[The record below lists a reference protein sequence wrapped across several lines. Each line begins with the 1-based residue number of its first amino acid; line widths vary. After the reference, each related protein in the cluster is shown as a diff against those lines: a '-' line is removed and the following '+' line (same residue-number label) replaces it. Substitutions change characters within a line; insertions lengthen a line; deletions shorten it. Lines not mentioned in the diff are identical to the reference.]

1 MTSRESRQSRRGR
14 SRVSVNGPVA
24 VTILALVLAGCSYV
38 PEWASPVTWYDGVA
52 SGVSS
57 VAGAVGG
64 VFSGGDDEDSVQE
77 AAAAAT
83 EDEDGDDEAYPRLS
97 AVPDRPE
104 PSADTG
110 DVAEGLVADREN
122 ARYTDEQLRS
132 GGGTAPREVEVAA
145 VQPAPAPAR
154 TPAPVTAPARAPAPV
169 TAPAP
174 AETRVAVADPAAPQ
188 PVEPRRRTGAA
199 ARTSLLTDDEID
211 QRRTITTGRSAAPP
225 PRRAAPQPVPP
236 VVPRSLVQDRPAAA
250 RAPVVVAEA
259 APVPPA
265 AAPRLAP
272 AARPVAQAPA
282 ARVQVAQ
289 LPAVMAGGNDVVAAV
304 YAQLLTDSASTVTTA
319 PANAAFQTPTATPLP
334 AETLSVP
341 GIVRD
346 TYNEALAATDA
357 IVAGSLALPGMAD
370 FAPQGPVAVVKFLV
384 GSAVIRRQY
393 QMAIKDAA
401 EQQKAQGGIIRVVG
415 HASSRTRN
423 LPVARHI
430 LVNFRISMDRANSV
444 AKSLMQ
450 LGVSPAAILIEAK
463 SDNEPVFL
471 EAMPQGEAENRRA
484 EIFLEF

>member
-1 MTSRESRQSRRGR
+1 MTSREPRQSRRGR

-154 TPAPVTAPARAPAPV
+154 TPAPVTAPA
-169 TAPAP
+169 P

-265 AAPRLAP
+265 AAPRL
-272 AARPVAQAPA
+272 APA

-370 FAPQGPVAVVKFLV
+370 FAPQGPVAVVKFSL

-393 QMAIKDAA
+393 QVAIKDAA